1 MMIIKFRI
9 LLPIK
14 NKKEKNDIISSA
26 NSAPFIPLIIKKC
39 LKYNPKDE
47 HIIPR
52 RTSCIIGYSDVGD
65 NVTPVTLQ

>member
-39 LKYNPKDE
+39 LKHNPKD
-47 HIIPR
+47 R
-52 RTSCIIGYSDVGD
+52 QSGRAVSL
-65 NVTPVTLQ
+65 VTVMLVTT